1 MKLRLYGTLKESITD
16 GPGIRYAIFTQG
28 CPHNCP
34 GCHNPDSHAFSDGF
48 WRDTDDLLAEI
59 LANPLLD
66 GVTFSG
72 GEPFM
77 QAEELAAMAGPIK
90 AAGLNLI
97 IFTGYTWEELHE
109 QAPHR
114 PGWQALLHQADILID
129 GRFEPGQRSLN
140 LRFRGSA
147 NQRAI
152 NVQASLAAGQVVP
165 WPL

>member
-1 MKLRLYGTLKESITD
+1 MLLRLYGTHLESITD

-28 CPHNCP
+28 CPHDCP
-34 GCHNPDSHAFSDGF
+34 GCHNPDSHAFGDGYL
-48 WRDTDDLLAEI
+48 RDTAGILREI

-77 QAEELAAMAGPIK
+77 QAEELAGLAAGVK

-97 IFTGYTWEELHE
+97 VFSGYTWEELIS
-109 QAPHR
+109 QSAHR
-114 PGWQALLHQADILID
+114 PGWPDLLHLTDILVD
-129 GRFEPGQRSLN
+129 GRYEAARRSYN

-152 NVQASLAAGQVVP
+152 DVQASLAAGRVIA